1 MLKEASLG
9 FLCNSW
15 AFLFWLPISIFLT
28 PLFKCT
34 VELVWVVWYAGGRGS
49 ATVGGLSM
57 ARGGMA
63 GVGGIGSGPAG
74 SSRGGGFPQPGQ
86 SPVAQ
91 HTSA

>member
-1 MLKEASLG
+1 MLTEASLG
-9 FLCNSW
+9 LLCNSW
-15 AFLFWLPISIFLT
+15 AFLFWLDQYIFDT
-28 PLFKCT
+28 TFKCT
-34 VELVWVVWYAGGRGS
+34 VELCVIAGGRGS
-49 ATVGGLSM
+49 ATVEGLSM